1 MEGALTKVD
10 FFPYYQDCEYFVRVW
25 VGGNAS
31 APGEL
36 VVDQLVTSF
45 TNQTWNEITLTTPVQ
60 INTSQELWIGIRY
73 NTTGGR
79 PAACDAGPAIEGRGN
94 MIYWQGAWTTLTAV
108 NPLLNYNW
116 CVKGYVD
123 VDAVQPKST
132 ETLNGYKIF
141 RDGTLLATVTDLQ
154 FTDHNAPYDTSAYC
168 VRAIYNYCESQDVCV
183 DVSLYVG
190 LSENDMDGVKVFP
203 NPASDVVNIQFPG
216 NVSRLSVIN
225 SLGLTVYSGD
235 VTGKNLIKLNATGFM
250 SGSYLLRLVT
260 TEGNS
265 FTKKIVIMK

>member
-1 MEGALTKVD
+1 
-10 FFPYYQDCEYFVRVW
+10 
-25 VGGNAS
+25 
-31 APGEL
+31 
-36 VVDQLVTSF
+36 
-45 TNQTWNEITLTTPVQ
+45 
-60 INTSQELWIGIRY
+60 
-73 NTTGGR
+73 
-79 PAACDAGPAIEGRGN
+79 
-94 MIYWQGAWTTLTAV
+94 
-108 NPLLNYNW
+108 
-116 CVKGYVD
+116 
-123 VDAVQPKST
+123 
-132 ETLNGYKIF
+132 
-141 RDGTLLATVTDLQ
+141 VTDLQ